1 MTRRIPRLEV
11 IEAFIEAARAPSFR
25 IAAERCALS
34 PAAFSRRIQA
44 FRLFVGREVF
54 DRQPGG
60 MRLTSAGQECLDAL
74 EPIYRS
80 MTEAALELGGRRS
93 AEKVTLSL
101 SHSLAVSW
109 LIPRLDRFRA
119 RCPGL
124 ELAIQ
129 TTRTAEAVRAGD
141 ADLGVCASNVDA
153 TGLRTE
159 HLLDVHVAPVASPE
173 VAQAFREGR
182 VDLAGQRLLAPVH
195 APGMW
200 TWWGEATGANGRPF
214 KTTDTFDMAYTL
226 YEAAAA
232 GWGVAAGMGVTVASH
247 LRTGRLVS
255 LGLPS
260 ARYPGDYRLVGR
272 SSRMRQP
279 AVAALWRW
287 LADEAR
293 AGHPATGLAQADA
306 AASGVAF
313 A

>member
-44 FRLFVGREVF
+44 FRAFVGREVF

-60 MRLTSAGQECLDAL
+60 MRLTPAGQECLDAL

-80 MTEAALELGGRRS
+80 MAQAALELGGS
-93 AEKVTLSL
+93 GAAEKVTLSL

-109 LIPRLDRFRA
+109 LIPRLDRFHQ
-119 RCPGL
+119 RCPNI
-124 ELAIQ
+124 EVAIQ
-129 TTRTAEAVRAGD
+129 TTRTAEAVRSGD
-141 ADLGVCASNVDA
+141 ADVGVCASDVDA
-153 TGLRTE
+153 AGLHTE
-159 HLLDVHVAPVASPE
+159 HLLDVHVAPVAAPRL
-173 VAQAFREGR
+173 AAAFREGR
-182 VDLAGQRLLAPVH
+182 IDLASQRLLAPVQ

-200 TWWGEATGANGRPF
+200 SWWGEATGANGRPF
-214 KTTDTFDMAYTL
+214 KASDTFDMAYAL

-232 GWGVAAGMGVTVASH
+232 GWGVASGMGVTVASH
-247 LRTGRLVS
+247 LKTGRLVS

-260 ARYPGDYRLVGR
+260 ARWPGGYRLVGR
-272 SSRMRQP
+272 SSRLRAP
-279 AVAALWRW
+279 AVAAMWKW
-287 LADEAR
+287 LAEEASSGR
-293 AGHPATGLAQADA
+293 GATGLAPADA
-306 AASGVAF
+306 AASGAAF